1 MGRLLA
7 IVFIPIQAQCAYCW
21 ERRLE
26 AATKAH
32 QRRANLLIGGRSH
45 IGMRVRWRKILGAA
59 CCCSLLAAHP
69 AEPVEPVEPALL
81 QPAQAAPA
89 ATGTLPK
96 DAYQTAPAIGVPYS
110 KLFRNTDAPYNNPLY
125 PIGVSPTA
133 RTESVN
139 ARASL
144 AVPINASFPLLQ
156 RGFEPRDADLK
167 LGPLFFKLRELSGAV
182 LWSDNIHLLENNR
195 ESGTIAITTISGAI
209 IAQLTEGLRL
219 AVSGSFVYLPLQN
232 EAGVAGFGLYAP
244 YVLGLGDQP
253 LAHSEITWN
262 TQIGDWTVVF
272 ADDFRIGIGRFSNSL
287 RDNAVLFE
295 GGDFDGRD
303 TAGRYSF
310 GANNSSI
317 RRSNGRRR
325 ESRNDGGIL
334 YFSNIVSAQTDR
346 LIVGKTRLRIQG
358 SHENLWY
365 NQGNRGLP
373 GLRDQLNVSL
383 VSERENLR
391 FKPFAMYSAM
401 RTDTQNSFNQ
411 TLRVGLEGPITDQ
424 LHFHGEVGYFFGDNR
439 GRLLW
444 ALRLQHQAGPYTEE
458 LLYYRRS
465 VSDFNDEI
473 SEIYGYNI
481 RQILG
486 PKMVADAFISHAN
499 VEALRRDG
507 FSRTETRA
515 GVRLRIHAGPRTEIT
530 LVGTGAIVSADRGD
544 YRLWTG
550 RAEIDHY
557 FTDTLLARLSYQY
570 QQRDSDFRG
579 DSYYENLIYFSLSKY
594 FN

>member
-1 MGRLLA
+1 MIVGCGNIGLLFQRSA
-7 IVFIPIQAQCAYCW
+7 I
-21 ERRLE
+21 L
-26 AATKAH
+26 AT
-32 QRRANLLIGGRSH
+32 
-45 IGMRVRWRKILGAA
+45 A
-59 CCCSLLAAHP
+59 CCWSLLAERPAGA
-69 AEPVEPVEPALL
+69 AEPAPLRDTAAMSPAVSS
-81 QPAQAAPA
+81 P
-89 ATGTLPK
+89 TGTLPR
-96 DAYQTAPAIGVPYS
+96 DAYQTAPTLGVPYS
-110 KLFRNTDAPYNNPLY
+110 KLFRNTTAPYNNPFY
-125 PIGVSPTA
+125 PIGVSPSARTDSVTA
-133 RTESVN
+133 RATLE
-139 ARASL
+139 
-144 AVPINASFPLLQ
+144 VPINASFPLLQ
-156 RGFEPRDADLK
+156 RGFEPQDADLK
-167 LGPLFFKLRELSGAV
+167 LGPLFFKLREISGAV
-182 LWSDNIHLLENNR
+182 LWSDNIHLQENDR
-195 ESGTIAITTISGAI
+195 ESGTIAIATISGAI

-232 EAGVAGFGLYAP
+232 EAGIAGFGLYAP

-262 TQIGDWTVVF
+262 TQIGDWNVVF

-310 GANNSSI
+310 GANRTFI
-317 RRSNGRRR
+317 RQGNGRRR
-325 ESRNDGGIL
+325 DERNDGDIL
-334 YFSNIVSAQTDR
+334 YFSNIISAQTDR

-373 GLRDQLNVSL
+373 SLRDQVNVSL

-391 FKPFAMYSAM
+391 FKPFAMYSAL
-401 RTDTQNSFNQ
+401 RTDTQNSFDQ
-411 TLRVGLEGPITDQ
+411 TIRAGLEGPITDQ
-424 LHFHGEVGYFFGDNR
+424 LHFHGEVGYFFGNNR
-439 GRLLW
+439 ERLLW
-444 ALRLQHQAGPYTEE
+444 AFRLQHQAGPYTEE
-458 LLYYRRS
+458 SLYYRRS

-473 SEIYGYNI
+473 SEIFGYNI

-486 PKMVADAFISHAN
+486 PKIAADAFISHAN
-499 VEALRRDG
+499 VEALRRNG

-515 GVRLRIHAGPRTEIT
+515 GVRLRIQAGPRTEIT
-530 LVGTGAIVSADRGD
+530 LAGTGALVSAEGGD

-550 RAEIDHY
+550 RAEIGHY

-570 QQRDSDFRG
+570 QQRDSDFGR